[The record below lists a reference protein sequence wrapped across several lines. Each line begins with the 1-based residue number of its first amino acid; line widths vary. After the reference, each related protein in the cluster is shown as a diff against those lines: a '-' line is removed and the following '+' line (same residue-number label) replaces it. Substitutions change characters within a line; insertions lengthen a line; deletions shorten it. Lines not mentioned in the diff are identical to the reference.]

1 MYILTAAVKRK
12 YILIRGVK
20 TYPNHKSMLNK
31 NLNARRG
38 EYILEAQ
45 VLPTD
50 NREKNN
56 YRINA
61 GILEKSQPNI

>member
-20 TYPNHKSMLNK
+20 TYPNHIRMLNK

-38 EYILEAQ
+38 EVFKRVRPSEAQ
-45 VLPTD
+45 LLPTD
-50 NREKNN
+50 NWKKIIIE
-56 YRINA
+56 
-61 GILEKSQPNI
+61 